1 MTAAVSQPLAAGL
14 RLSLAP
20 LDYALLII
28 YFVFVIGIGFALRRL
43 VQTSTDFFLSGRSLP
58 TWITGIAFISA
69 NLGAIEILS
78 MAANG
83 AEYGISTVHYYWIG
97 AVPAMVFLGV
107 VMMPFYYGSRVR
119 SVPEYLLRRFDR
131 KTHLVTALIFV
142 LASVLIAGVNLYAL
156 AFVLESLLG
165 IPLAVAI
172 IASALFVLSY
182 ILLGGL
188 SSAIYNEVMQFFVIL
203 LALIPVIIV
212 VLKETG
218 GIHGL
223 FSKLATQG
231 ASFTHPWNGTS
242 LGGHN
247 PFGDWIGIVFG
258 LGFCLSFA
266 YWTTNFAEVQRG
278 MSAKDESSAR
288 LTPIVAAYPK
298 VIIPLGTV
306 IPGMAAI
313 LLIPGLGTAGGLT
326 YNDAIPALYN
336 QYLPLGVLGVA
347 VTGLLAAFMAG
358 MAANVSSFNAVWTY
372 DIWQNY
378 IRPGRP
384 DQYYLRVGRITT
396 VVGVFIGIGT
406 AFLAAGYSNIGNY
419 FQALFSFFNVPIFV
433 TFILGMFWRKVG
445 RGSGFY
451 GLIVGTVFSFGTWLL
466 YKQGVIH
473 FRSDIAETQWG
484 AIIGFVAGAAAM
496 AIATIWDTPKP
507 LSALHGLV
515 WGYAVEDEGEAP
527 GRPPARPGTSL
538 HCCGASARSSCAC
551 CSTSTLR
558 LPRGGAGELCQRTR
572 GAGQGRGC
580 LRPASQAGS
589 HPGGGQDLA
598 AGQALRPALVH
609 RGPDAHLRH
618 PGDHPGVPREPGHD
632 RQGGRDQP
640 GAVGRRD
647 HAGARR
653 VLPDLGDTEAAAAG
667 NHGGNGGH
675 PQGPRGVRH
684 PGSGRAL
691 GVLTRFCACLSFLTA
706 SDLWHFSAAGL
717 TSQEAR
723 RSPSPT
729 RRSLAKVINFVRQ
742 QIEKITTGP
751 RSRSTV
757 TFVLALAAGR
767 RLLSCWPEG

>member
-1 MTAAVSQPLAAGL
+1 MTLTVAAAEPLAAGL

-20 LDYALLII
+20 LDYALVII
-28 YFVFVIGIGFALRRL
+28 YFIFVIGIGFALRRL

-165 IPLAVAI
+165 IPLAIAI

-203 LALIPVIIV
+203 LALVPLIIV
-212 VLKETG
+212 ALKETG

-231 ASFTHPWNGTS
+231 AAFTHPWNGTS

-278 MSAKDESSAR
+278 MSAKDEHSAR
-288 LTPIVAAYPK
+288 MTPIVAAYPK

-433 TFILGMFWRKVG
+433 TFILGMFWRKAG

-484 AIIGFVAGAAAM
+484 AIIGFLAGAAAM

-507 LSALHGLV
+507 LSALRGLV
-515 WGYAVEDEGEAP
+515 WGYAVEDEGEAA
-527 GRPPARPGTSL
+527 GTAARAPWYKSPLLWGI
-538 HCCGASARSSCAC
+538 GALILCVLFYIYIEISA
-551 CSTSTLR
+551 
-558 LPRGGAGELCQRTR
+558 
-572 GAGQGRGC
+572 
-580 LRPASQAGS
+580 
-589 HPGGGQDLA
+589 
-598 AGQALRPALVH
+598 
-609 RGPDAHLRH
+609 
-618 PGDHPGVPREPGHD
+618 
-632 RQGGRDQP
+632 
-640 GAVGRRD
+640 
-647 HAGARR
+647 
-653 VLPDLGDTEAAAAG
+653 
-667 NHGGNGGH
+667 
-675 PQGPRGVRH
+675 
-684 PGSGRAL
+684 
-691 GVLTRFCACLSFLTA
+691 
-706 SDLWHFSAAGL
+706 
-717 TSQEAR
+717 
-723 RSPSPT
+723 
-729 RRSLAKVINFVRQ
+729 
-742 QIEKITTGP
+742 
-751 RSRSTV
+751 
-757 TFVLALAAGR
+757 
-767 RLLSCWPEG
+767 

>member
-1 MTAAVSQPLAAGL
+1 LAVNTTGFVVAAGALAIYSYRSLDARRWWRGGLAIVGASILYARTPTSYQPMAIQLALPFIIATALFILLQRAALRARLVSVLSISVLTIAGAAALFWENHEALAVGLATVYPGTRLSGGLQQPLGV
-14 RLSLAP
+14 
-20 LDYALLII
+20 LL
-28 YFVFVIGIGFALRRL
+28 GA
-43 VQTSTDFFLSGRSLP
+43 T
-58 TWITGIAFISA
+58 
-69 NLGAIEILS
+69 NLG
-78 MAANG
+78 
-83 AEYGISTVHYYWIG
+83 GIRDASTV
-97 AVPAMVFLGV
+97 
-107 VMMPFYYGSRVR
+107 
-119 SVPEYLLRRFDR
+119 
-131 KTHLVTALIFV
+131 ALTNQSEI
-142 LASVLIAGVNLYAL
+142 
-156 AFVLESLLG
+156 
-165 IPLAVAI
+165 
-172 IASALFVLSY
+172 
-182 ILLGGL
+182 
-188 SSAIYNEVMQFFVIL
+188 SSSFTL
-203 LALIPVIIV
+203 LIPVIIV

-231 ASFTHPWNGTS
+231 TTFTHPWAGTS

-313 LLIPGLGTAGGLT
+313 LLIPGLGTAGGLS

-336 QYLPLGVLGVA
+336 KYLPLGVLGVA

-384 DQYYLRVGRITT
+384 DRYYLQVGRITT

-433 TFILGMFWRKVG
+433 TFILGMFWRKAG

-484 AIIGFVAGAAAM
+484 AIIGFLAGAAAM

-507 LSALHGLV
+507 LSALRGLV
-515 WGYAVEDEGEAP
+515 WGYEVEDEGEAP
-527 GRPPARPGTSL
+527 GTAARAPWYKSPLLWGI
-538 HCCGASARSSCAC
+538 GA
-551 CSTSTLR
+551 LI
-558 LPRGGAGELCQRTR
+558 LC
-572 GAGQGRGC
+572 
-580 LRPASQAGS
+580 
-589 HPGGGQDLA
+589 
-598 AGQALRPALVH
+598 
-609 RGPDAHLRH
+609 
-618 PGDHPGVPREPGHD
+618 
-632 RQGGRDQP
+632 
-640 GAVGRRD
+640 
-647 HAGARR
+647 
-653 VLPDLGDTEAAAAG
+653 VLFYIYID
-667 NHGGNGGH
+667 
-675 PQGPRGVRH
+675 V
-684 PGSGRAL
+684 
-691 GVLTRFCACLSFLTA
+691 V
-706 SDLWHFSAAGL
+706 
-717 TSQEAR
+717 
-723 RSPSPT
+723 
-729 RRSLAKVINFVRQ
+729 
-742 QIEKITTGP
+742 
-751 RSRSTV
+751 
-757 TFVLALAAGR
+757 
-767 RLLSCWPEG
+767 

>member
-28 YFVFVIGIGFALRRL
+28 YFIFVIGIGFALRRL

-313 LLIPGLGTAGGLT
+313 LLIPGIGTAGGLT

-336 QYLPLGVLGVA
+336 KYLPLGVLGVA

-384 DQYYLRVGRITT
+384 DQLLPAGRPDHHRGRRVHRHRDRVPRGRLQQHRELLPGSLLVLQRADLRDVHLGHVLAQGRPRLGILRADRRDGVLVRHVAAVQAERDRLPQRYRRDPVGRDHRVPRRGGRHGHRDHLGHAEAPVRVARSGLGIR
-396 VVGVFIGIGT
+396 GRRRGRIG
-406 AFLAAGYSNIGNY
+406 
-419 FQALFSFFNVPIFV
+419 
-433 TFILGMFWRKVG
+433 G
-445 RGSGFY
+445 RGP
-451 GLIVGTVFSFGTWLL
+451 
-466 YKQGVIH
+466 
-473 FRSDIAETQWG
+473 RD
-484 AIIGFVAGAAAM
+484 
-496 AIATIWDTPKP
+496 
-507 LSALHGLV
+507 
-515 WGYAVEDEGEAP
+515 
-527 GRPPARPGTSL
+527 GRPR
-538 HCCGASARSSCAC
+538 
-551 CSTSTLR
+551 
-558 LPRGGAGELCQRTR
+558 
-572 GAGQGRGC
+572 
-580 LRPASQAGS
+580 
-589 HPGGGQDLA
+589 
-598 AGQALRPALVH
+598 ALVQ
-609 RGPDAHLRH
+609 
-618 PGDHPGVPREPGHD
+618 VST
-632 RQGGRDQP
+632 
-640 GAVGRRD
+640 AVGRRR
-647 HAGARR
+647 ARPVR
-653 VLPDLGDTEAAAAG
+653 AVLHL
-667 NHGGNGGH
+667 H
-675 PQGPRGVRH
+675 
-684 PGSGRAL
+684 
-691 GVLTRFCACLSFLTA
+691 
-706 SDLWHFSAAGL
+706 
-717 TSQEAR
+717 
-723 RSPSPT
+723 
-729 RRSLAKVINFVRQ
+729 
-742 QIEKITTGP
+742 
-751 RSRSTV
+751 
-757 TFVLALAAGR
+757 
-767 RLLSCWPEG
+767 

>member
-1 MTAAVSQPLAAGL
+1 MALTAAVSQPLAAGL

-28 YFVFVIGIGFALRRL
+28 YFIFVIGIGFALRRL

-119 SVPEYLLRRFDR
+119 SVPEYLLRRYDR
-131 KTHLVTALIFV
+131 KTHLVNALIYV
-142 LASVLIAGVNLYAL
+142 LAAVLIAGVNLFAL
-156 AFVLESLLG
+156 GLVLEELLG

-172 IASALFVLSY
+172 VVSALFVLSY

-203 LALIPVIIV
+203 LALVPLIIV
-212 VLKETG
+212 ALKETG
-218 GIHGL
+218 GLGGL
-223 FSKLATQG
+223 FGKLATQG
-231 ASFTHPWNGTS
+231 TAFTHPWNGTG

-278 MSAKDESSAR
+278 MSAKNEASAR

-298 VIIPLGTV
+298 AIIPFGTV

-326 YNDAIPALYN
+326 YNSAIPALYN
-336 QYLPLGVLGVA
+336 KYLPVGVLGVA

-372 DIWQNY
+372 DIWQDY

-384 DQYYLRVGRITT
+384 DSYYLRVGRITT

-406 AFLAAGYSNIGNY
+406 AFLASGYNNIGNY

-433 TFILGMFWRKVG
+433 TFIVGMFWKKAG
-445 RGSGFY
+445 RGSGFW
-451 GLIVGTVFSFGTWLL
+451 GLIAGTVFSFGTWLL

-484 AIIGFVAGAAAM
+484 AIFGFTAGAL
-496 AIATIWDTPKP
+496 AIAIASIWSKPKP
-507 LSALHGLV
+507 ISELKGLV
-515 WGYAVEDEGEAP
+515 WGHAERDPATVGKK
-527 GRPPARPGTSL
+527 PPRYKSPLLWGI
-538 HCCGASARSSCAC
+538 G
-551 CSTSTLR
+551 
-558 LPRGGAGELCQRTR
+558 
-572 GAGQGRGC
+572 
-580 LRPASQAGS
+580 
-589 HPGGGQDLA
+589 
-598 AGQALRPALVH
+598 ALV
-609 RGPDAHLRH
+609 LS
-618 PGDHPGVPREPGHD
+618 
-632 RQGGRDQP
+632 
-640 GAVGRRD
+640 
-647 HAGARR
+647 
-653 VLPDLGDTEAAAAG
+653 VLLY
-667 NHGGNGGH
+667 
-675 PQGPRGVRH
+675 
-684 PGSGRAL
+684 
-691 GVLTRFCACLSFLTA
+691 
-706 SDLWHFSAAGL
+706 
-717 TSQEAR
+717 
-723 RSPSPT
+723 
-729 RRSLAKVINFVRQ
+729 IY
-742 QIEKITTGP
+742 IE
-751 RSRSTV
+751 V
-757 TFVLALAAGR
+757 V
-767 RLLSCWPEG
+767 

>member
-1 MTAAVSQPLAAGL
+1 MTLTVAAAVPLAAGL

-20 LDYALLII
+20 LDYALVII
-28 YFVFVIGIGFALRRL
+28 YFIFVIGIGFALRRL

-165 IPLAVAI
+165 IPLAIAI

-231 ASFTHPWNGTS
+231 AAFTHPWNGTS

-378 IRPGRP
+378 LRPGRP
-384 DQYYLRVGRITT
+384 DQYYLRGGPDHHDSRRVHRHRDRVPRGRLQQHRELLP
-396 VVGVFIGIGT
+396 G
-406 AFLAAGYSNIGNY
+406 AFLVLQRADLRD
-419 FQALFSFFNVPIFV
+419 FH
-433 TFILGMFWRKVG
+433 LGHV
-445 RGSGFY
+445 
-451 GLIVGTVFSFGTWLL
+451 LA
-466 YKQGVIH
+466 Q
-473 FRSDIAETQWG
+473 
-484 AIIGFVAGAAAM
+484 
-496 AIATIWDTPKP
+496 
-507 LSALHGLV
+507 
-515 WGYAVEDEGEAP
+515 
-527 GRPPARPGTSL
+527 GRPR
-538 HCCGASARSSCAC
+538 
-551 CSTSTLR
+551 
-558 LPRGGAGELCQRTR
+558 
-572 GAGQGRGC
+572 
-580 LRPASQAGS
+580 
-589 HPGGGQDLA
+589 
-598 AGQALRPALVH
+598 
-609 RGPDAHLRH
+609 
-618 PGDHPGVPREPGHD
+618 
-632 RQGGRDQP
+632 
-640 GAVGRRD
+640 
-647 HAGARR
+647 
-653 VLPDLGDTEAAAAG
+653 
-667 NHGGNGGH
+667 
-675 PQGPRGVRH
+675 
-684 PGSGRAL
+684 L
-691 GVLTRFCACLSFLTA
+691 GVLRADRRDGVLVRHVAAVQAGRDPLPQRYRRDPVGRDHRVPRRGGRHGHRDHLGHAEAPVRVARSGLGTRGRRRGRGARDGRPRALVQV
-706 SDLWHFSAAGL
+706 SAAVGH
-717 TSQEAR
+717 R
-723 RSPSPT
+723 RAHP
-729 RRSLAKVINFVRQ
+729 VRA
-742 QIEKITTGP
+742 
-751 RSRSTV
+751 
-757 TFVLALAAGR
+757 VLHLH
-767 RLLSCWPEG
+767 

>member
-1 MTAAVSQPLAAGL
+1 MTLTVAAAEPLAAGL

-28 YFVFVIGIGFALRRL
+28 YFIFVIGIGFALRRL

-165 IPLAVAI
+165 IPLAIAI

-203 LALIPVIIV
+203 LALVPLIIV
-212 VLKETG
+212 ALKETG

-231 ASFTHPWNGTS
+231 TAFTHPWNGTS

-278 MSAKDESSAR
+278 MSAKDEASAR

-336 QYLPLGVLGVA
+336 KYLPLGVLGVA

-378 IRPGRP
+378 HPPRPPGPVLPAGRP
-384 DQYYLRVGRITT
+384 DHHRGRRVHRHRDRVPRGRLQQHRELLPGSLLVLQRADLRDVHLGHVLAQGRPRLGILRADRRDGLLVRHVAAVQAGRDPLPQRHRRDPVGRDHR
-396 VVGVFIGIGT
+396 V
-406 AFLAAGYSNIGNY
+406 
-419 FQALFSFFNVPIFV
+419 
-433 TFILGMFWRKVG
+433 R
-445 RGSGFY
+445 R
-451 GLIVGTVFSFGTWLL
+451 
-466 YKQGVIH
+466 
-473 FRSDIAETQWG
+473 
-484 AIIGFVAGAAAM
+484 
-496 AIATIWDTPKP
+496 
-507 LSALHGLV
+507 
-515 WGYAVEDEGEAP
+515 
-527 GRPPARPGTSL
+527 
-538 HCCGASARSSCAC
+538 
-551 CSTSTLR
+551 
-558 LPRGGAGELCQRTR
+558 RGGSPWPS
-572 GAGQGRGC
+572 
-580 LRPASQAGS
+580 RPS
-589 HPGGGQDLA
+589 
-598 AGQALRPALVH
+598 
-609 RGPDAHLRH
+609 
-618 PGDHPGVPREPGHD
+618 
-632 RQGGRDQP
+632 
-640 GAVGRRD
+640 
-647 HAGARR
+647 GARR
-653 VLPDLGDTEAAAAG
+653 
-667 NHGGNGGH
+667 
-675 PQGPRGVRH
+675 
-684 PGSGRAL
+684 S
-691 GVLTRFCACLSFLTA
+691 
-706 SDLWHFSAAGL
+706 
-717 TSQEAR
+717 
-723 RSPSPT
+723 RSPRCTVWSGGT
-729 RRSLAKVINFVRQ
+729 R
-742 QIEKITTGP
+742 
-751 RSRSTV
+751 
-757 TFVLALAAGR
+757 
-767 RLLSCWPEG
+767 